1 MSLIDPYGTE
11 STESPRSDTR
21 SNWVAVA
28 AFLLSLLAFL
38 INGMRSYGDDSSAL
52 KQRISVVETQQQNAN
67 QRMERMENKIDRIL
81 ERVQ

>member
-1 MSLIDPYGTE
+1 MTDSFNPEHDAMTGQ
-11 STESPRSDTR
+11 RDNK
-21 SNWVAVA
+21 SNWIAVA
-28 AFLLSLLAFL
+28 AFLLSLFAFL
-38 INGMRSYGDDSSAL
+38 LGGMRSYGDDASAL